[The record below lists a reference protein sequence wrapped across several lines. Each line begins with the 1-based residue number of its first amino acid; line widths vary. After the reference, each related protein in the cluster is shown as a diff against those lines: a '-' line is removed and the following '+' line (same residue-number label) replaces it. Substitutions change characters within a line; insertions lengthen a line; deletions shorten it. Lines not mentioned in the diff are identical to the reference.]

1 MWPLIMK
8 ICTLK
13 LLWIFL
19 FVIIST
25 TTFLMIVYKGQKS
38 ELKKYILDGDNIED
52 DLRPVEICNSVH
64 SQLQSLAENLLEKDE
79 QLKKS
84 RSDLKCAEK
93 VLDFIENNKI
103 SSVTRYKQLLSGLK
117 DDLEKIEYEVKELQT
132 EITGLSKQ
140 REHLKTDILQQ
151 QEGYQKLFHAFARE
165 FNIVNDSILSNPFS
179 NLKIGGNHSMNYYKS
194 Q

>member
-1 MWPLIMK
+1 
-8 ICTLK
+8 
-13 LLWIFL
+13 
-19 FVIIST
+19 
-25 TTFLMIVYKGQKS
+25 MIVYKGQKS
-38 ELKKYILDGDNIED
+38 ELKKYILDGEKNEDN
-52 DLRPVEICNSVH
+52 LRPVEICNSVH
-64 SQLQSLAENLLEKDE
+64 TQLQSLAENLSEKDE

-140 REHLKTDILQQ
+140 RENLKTDILQQ
-151 QEGYQKLFHAFARE
+151 QEDYQKLFHAFARE
-165 FNIVNDSILSNPFS
+165 FNVENDSVMTNPFS
-179 NLKIGGNHSMNYYKS
+179 NLKVEGNHSMNYFKS
-194 Q
+194 

>member
-19 FVIIST
+19 F
-25 TTFLMIVYKGQKS
+25 
-38 ELKKYILDGDNIED
+38 ILDGDNIED